1 VFGILSVAALLYAF
15 NASKDLAKRR
25 PPPAVAVAPGP
36 ESAQPTPAT
45 PAAPAAPATTP
56 VSAGC
61 EVEVAVAQRAIEAR
75 DAGDPFD
82 RLLRSREIAF
92 EADEQRRERLS
103 RVAKRWFDHSGA
115 IGPFSVRREAAAECA
130 AAADVKTP

>member
-1 VFGILSVAALLYAF
+1 LLYAF

-25 PPPAVAVAPGP
+25 PPPAVAAAPEP
-36 ESAQPTPAT
+36 ASAQPTPAT
-45 PAAPAAPATTP
+45 SAAPATTP
-56 VSAGC
+56 VSASC